1 MPFPISV
8 GIAEAGFAGR
18 VGQARFGRTADRAG
32 SAGVA
37 LLPLCTF
44 HVTPTSLPAGPSFP
58 FRPQTPIASRS
69 LKPSAGHTAWQSVH
83 GLSRRCQHWLRVRRI
98 CLPRQRSCAPW
109 QSARPAE
116 LTPAACPQTGALL
129 SHIFSVGVPLK
140 GTFPRSER
148 SILNKSL
155 ELSEG

>member
-8 GIAEAGFAGR
+8 GIAVAGFAGR
-18 VGQARFGRTADRAG
+18 VGQARFGRSADRAG
-32 SAGVA
+32 GTGVA

-58 FRPQTPIASRS
+58 FRPQTPVASRS
-69 LKPSAGHTAWQSVH
+69 LKPGAGHTAWQSVH
-83 GLSRRCQHWLRVRRI
+83 RLSRRCQHRLRVRRI
-98 CLPRQRSCAPW
+98 CLPR

-129 SHIFSVGVPLK
+129 SHVFSVGVPLK
-140 GTFPRSER
+140 GTFPRSEC
-148 SILNKSL
+148 SILNKSF